1 MTPPTWVASTGVPTA
16 RASTTMCGKFSQ
28 LEDRSAAS
36 AARRSSNTACR
47 GCGPRNRARPSSGIE
62 RASSWSRSRY
72 GPSPART
79 SDTSGFRTTASSAT
93 GIAFCGTMRPANTS
107 VLPSRP
113 WRRRSSSRSPS
124 SGGETGFGITTT
136 FSAGSPQPS
145 ASSRSASLGMI
156 TRLARASAR
165 SRMRRR
171 TPIRMPR
178 ASWKAPRSAPKSRQ
192 RSERSKTGS
201 EVSLRTIGLR
211 ASAAPRLERPIIP
224 VE

>member
-1 MTPPTWVASTGVPTA
+1 
-16 RASTTMCGKFSQ
+16 MCGKFSQ
-28 LEDRSAAS
+28 LDDRSAAS
-36 AARRSSNTACR
+36 AARRSSKTACR
-47 GCGPRNRARPSSGIE
+47 GCGPRKRARPSSGSE

-79 SDTSGFRTTASSAT
+79 RDTSGFRTTASSAT
-93 GIAFCGTMRPANTS
+93 GIAFCGTMRPAKTS
-107 VLPSRP
+107 VRPSRP

-124 SGGETGFGITTT
+124 SGGGETGFGITTT

-165 SRMRRR
+165 SRARRR
-171 TPIRMPR
+171 TPIRNPR
-178 ASWKAPRSAPKSRQ
+178 ACWNAPRSAPKSRQ

-201 EVSLRTIGLR
+201 EVSFRTVGFR
-211 ASAAPRLERPIIP
+211 ATAAPRLERPIIP
-224 VE
+224 VV